1 MTQQELKEL
10 LHYNQDTGIF
20 TWIAKNK
27 IAGGINSQG
36 YVAIKIK
43 NKIYKAHRLAWLYVH
58 GVWPSIVDHINRIKN
73 DNKLSNLRLATQSE
87 NQFNSNL
94 RKDNTSGIK
103 GITWHKPA
111 KKWLVQ
117 IRINKKKTYIGI
129 YEDFEMARIAIDLA
143 RKKYHKEFAN

>member
-10 LHYNQDTGIF
+10 LNYDQNTGIF
-20 TWIAKNK
+20 TWLKNNK
-27 IAGGINSQG
+27 IAGGINSKG

-43 NKIYKAHRLAWLYVH
+43 NKLYKAHRLAWLYVY
-58 GVWPSIVDHINRIKN
+58 GEWPNIVDHINRIRN
-73 DNKLSNLRLATQSE
+73 DNKLSNLRLATPSQ

-103 GITWHKPA
+103 GVTWAKQS

-117 IRINKKKTYIGI
+117 IRIDKKKTHIGI
-129 YEDFEMARIAIDLA
+129 YKNFEMAKIAIDLA